1 MLSAERTAP
10 KTVSPALRGSRRLP
24 VWPGPGCPPP
34 RPRPF
39 AECGTRP
46 TRSRSVRAGSCLQ
59 LLRLSS
65 PGARWTH
72 LQKGLRLPGPG
83 SPREPPPPDATR
95 GANPGGG
102 GPLPRPSALAHRLFM
117 LMLFV
122 ALPDGFCF
130 WPSPSLSVLL
140 HPASLA
146 VWATS
151 RSHGKDQVGAV
162 TRPVGLVSAMLS
174 RAPETRAPV
183 SGGGDGCDPGGSDGW
198 TPVL

>member
-122 ALPDGFCF
+122 ALPEMAFVSGRRPACQSFCILPHSRSGPRPVLTARTRLG
-130 WPSPSLSVLL
+130 PSPGPSGWSRPCCPE
-140 HPASLA
+140 HP
-146 VWATS
+146 
-151 RSHGKDQVGAV
+151 
-162 TRPVGLVSAMLS
+162 RPG
-174 RAPETRAPV
+174 RQ
-183 SGGGDGCDPGGSDGW
+183 
-198 TPVL
+198 